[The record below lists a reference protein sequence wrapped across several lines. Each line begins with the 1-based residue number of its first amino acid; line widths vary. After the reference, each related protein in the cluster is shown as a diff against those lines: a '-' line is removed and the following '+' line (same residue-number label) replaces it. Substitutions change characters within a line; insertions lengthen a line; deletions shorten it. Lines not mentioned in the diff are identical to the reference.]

1 MTIKKLILYAA
12 IGNLFLFFLGPYT
25 LSQGSKKNI
34 QQQKK
39 EEIPRPAYE
48 VEVIVTNV
56 DVVVTDKAGKR
67 IRLPITAYKINF
79 LIVIFLN
86 FIKIQE

>member
-1 MTIKKLILYAA
+1 MTIKKLVLYAV
-12 IGNLFLFFLGPYT
+12 IGNLILFFLGPYT

-67 IRLPITAYKINF
+67 ITGL
-79 LIVIFLN
+79 
-86 FIKIQE
+86 

>member
-1 MTIKKLILYAA
+1 MAIKKVIFYAV
-12 IGNLFLFFLGPYT
+12 ISNIFLFFLGTST

-48 VEVIVTNV
+48 VEVIVTKEQ
-56 DVVVTDKAGKR
+56 DG
-67 IRLPITAYKINF
+67 
-79 LIVIFLN
+79 IFILEALAWWSPD
-86 FIKIQE
+86 QE